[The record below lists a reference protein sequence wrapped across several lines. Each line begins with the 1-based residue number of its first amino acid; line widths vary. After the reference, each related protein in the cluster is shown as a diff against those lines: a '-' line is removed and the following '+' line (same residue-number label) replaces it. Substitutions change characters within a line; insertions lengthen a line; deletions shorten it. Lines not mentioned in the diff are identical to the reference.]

1 MPFSIPGSPCF
12 IMPPV
17 PAKEA
22 METVRTYIS
31 GLDEALNGGI
41 PQGNI
46 VLLVGPPGT
55 RKTSVAYSIAYN
67 NARKGKKALYFH
79 LEEKEAQLRRRM
91 EGLGMKSL
99 DESQLYIVDLA
110 LLREGLGSKEKGRNW
125 MQVIMEMIKDSQR
138 TGGYEVVVVDSLNIL
153 YALES
158 VPNPRA
164 DLFHFFE
171 FLKGCGITS
180 IIISEVPYGS
190 NSLCQY
196 GEDFLADG
204 IIYIRYV
211 PVGETDV
218 QLRLRCIKMRGTA
231 HTEGY
236 LALAYDRG
244 SFAVTEPVSKLGG
257 QGTIAE
263 LSQPMG

>member
-1 MPFSIPGSPCF
+1 M
-12 IMPPV
+12 
-17 PAKEA
+17 EA
-22 METVRTYIS
+22 IRTFIS

-41 PQGNI
+41 PQGNV
-46 VLLVGPPGT
+46 VLLIGPPGT
-55 RKTSVAYSIAYN
+55 RKTSLAYTMVYH
-67 NARKGKKALYFH
+67 NAKKGKKALYFH
-79 LEEKEAQLRRRM
+79 LEEKEAQLRRMM
-91 EGLGMKSL
+91 EGLGMRSL

-110 LLREGLGSKEKGRNW
+110 LLREGLGAKEKGKNW

-138 TGGYEVVVVDSLNIL
+138 TGGYEIVVLDSLNIL

-164 DLFHFFE
+164 DLFHFFQ
-171 FLKGCGITS
+171 FLKESGMTS
-180 IIISEVPYGS
+180 IMVSEVPYGS
-190 NSLCQY
+190 SSLCQY

-204 IIYIRYV
+204 IIYVRYF

-218 QLRLRCIKMRGTA
+218 QLRLRCIKMRGTP

-244 SFAVTEPVSKLGG
+244 AFTVTEPVSKLGG
-257 QGTIAE
+257 QSGMVE